1 MSQPRHRTTRLAALL
16 AVLALLVSG
25 CGWFSGDDAPVA
37 EATPAPVEQPD
48 PDVEV
53 IGADDVEVGEP
64 VAPDAVGQGIY
75 FVSSLYDLTGPELSQ
90 PVLVR
95 MVLDSSV
102 PDGTPL
108 AVAARDDDGAPWRF
122 VEGRLDTDRRH
133 VEFIVSELGTF
144 GVLAIDA
151 GSIGDTLRSTA
162 TEVLA
167 RDAAELDGVADP
179 TCPETAAARDD
190 GYSVRSWKRDT
201 LAWCFGRLGDERVL
215 QVTNARAVPVRV
227 SAPGAV
233 DRGQT
238 GSTLRDGLP
247 WTAWL
252 DAVEAAGASTADATD
267 QDPDQDTDT
276 LLAPGRTLS
285 VDADL
290 EPGTTLLV
298 TATDDPRSRSV
309 QLLHATIRALDAQV
323 SAFGVVEDGAVPR
336 PARLLETWLQ
346 QPGCSRVL
354 GGSTR
359 ALVRGCLGE
368 RALSR
373 AYGSASLLLAP
384 VVATDAM
391 PALLRDRLLALQS
404 GAEQVEQ
411 RLQVA
416 RAKPDFGPM
425 VGTFAGTGRTL
436 TVTADGVV
444 TETFNREGTKVAV
457 LTYQLSDPDEQGT
470 RASATLTAVQ
480 VLARRQLPVAEPRL
494 GQSGTFTL
502 TRGVATSPF
511 LRTDYCNAERAAQ
524 GRCTDPE
531 PEPEEEPEPEKQ
543 AEPEEKAEPKQRKPV
558 TDDAAPRGDRSPG
571 DR

>member
-1 MSQPRHRTTRLAALL
+1 MPQPRHRTTRLAALL

-64 VAPDAVGQGIY
+64 VAPDAVGQGVY

-144 GVLAIDA
+144 GVLAIDE
-151 GSIGDTLRSTA
+151 GSIGDTLRRTA

-167 RDAAELDGVADP
+167 RDAAEPEGVVDP
-179 TCPETAAARDD
+179 TCPETAAARQD

-201 LAWCFGRLGDERVL
+201 LAWCFGRLGDERVV

-238 GSTLRDGLP
+238 GATLRDGLP

-252 DAVEAAGASTADATD
+252 DAVEAAGASTTDATASA
-267 QDPDQDTDT
+267 QDTDT

-290 EPGTTLLV
+290 GPGTTLLL

-309 QLLHATIRALDAQV
+309 QLLNAAVRALDAQV
-323 SAFGVVEDGAVPR
+323 TAFGVVDDGAVPR

-391 PALLRDRLLALQS
+391 PALLRDRMLALQS

-411 RLQVA
+411 RIQVA

-444 TETFNREGTKVAV
+444 TETFNREGTKVAT
-457 LTYQLSDPDEQGT
+457 LTYQLSDPDEKGT
-470 RASATLTAVQ
+470 RATATLTAIQ
-480 VLARRQLPVAEPRL
+480 VLARKQLPVAEPRL

-531 PEPEEEPEPEKQ
+531 PEPAEKPEKK
-543 AEPEEKAEPKQRKPV
+543 AEEKSEPKQRTPV
-558 TDDAAPRGDRSPG
+558 TGDAAPRGDQSPG
-571 DR
+571 GR

>member
-1 MSQPRHRTTRLAALL
+1 MSQHRHPTSRLAALL
-16 AVLALLVSG
+16 VVLAMLVSG

-53 IGADDVEVGEP
+53 IGAEDVEVGEP
-64 VAPDAVGQGIY
+64 VAPDAVGQGVY
-75 FVSSLYDLTGPELSQ
+75 FVSSLYDLTGPELAQ

-95 MVLDSSV
+95 MLLDSSV
-102 PDGTPL
+102 PEGTPL
-108 AVAARDDDGAPWRF
+108 AVAAREDDGAPWRF

-144 GVLAIDA
+144 GVLAVDA
-151 GSIGDTLRSTA
+151 GSIGDTLRRTA
-162 TEVLA
+162 TQVLA
-167 RDAAELDGVADP
+167 RDAADQEGVVDP
-179 TCPETAAARDD
+179 TCPQTSAARAD
-190 GYSVRSWKRDT
+190 GYSARSWKRDT
-201 LAWCFGRLGDERVL
+201 VSWCLGRLGDERVL

-238 GSTLRDGLP
+238 GQTLRDGLP

-252 DAVEAAGASTADATD
+252 DAVEAAGGEADGE
-267 QDPDQDTDT
+267 DTDA

-298 TATDDPRSRSV
+298 TAADDPRSRSV
-309 QLLHATIRALDAQV
+309 QLLNAAIRAIDAQV
-323 SAFGVVEDGAVPR
+323 DAFGVVEDGARPR

-368 RALSR
+368 RALTR
-373 AYGSASLLLAP
+373 AYGSVALLLAP
-384 VVATDAM
+384 VVGNDTM
-391 PALLRDRLLALQS
+391 PALLRDRALALQS

-411 RLQVA
+411 RIQVA

-425 VGTFAGTGRTL
+425 VGSFAGTGRTL

-444 TETFNREGTKVAV
+444 TETYSREGTRVV
-457 LTYQLSDPDEQGT
+457 TLTYQLSDPDELGS
-470 RASATLTAVQ
+470 RATATLTAVQ
-480 VLARRQLPVAEPRL
+480 VLARKQLPVAEPRL
-494 GQSGTFTL
+494 GQTGTFTL

-531 PEPEEEPEPEKQ
+531 PEPEPEPEEQPAKRP
-543 AEPEEKAEPKQRKPV
+543 AKKPTGKPTEKPAV
-558 TDDAAPRGDRSPG
+558 TDPAPREDPAPG
-571 DR
+571 GR